1 MQTSRSYLSAFSGF
15 IKAKTFDYYLL
26 VKFRLTFIVVF
37 SSLITYAI
45 AAGAG
50 FSYENLTM
58 LFLGGFLVTGAA
70 NALNQVFEK
79 DVDKLMLRT
88 ANRPLAQD
96 RMTPTEAILAAG
108 VFGLSGVSILWYW
121 FNDLAAIIGALS
133 LITYSF
139 IYTPLK
145 RISSIAV
152 FVGAIPGALPPM
164 IGWVAATGQIS
175 IEAYIITAI
184 QFLWQFPHF
193 WAIAWVTHEDYTR
206 AGFKLMP
213 SSGGRDRFSASQI
226 VLYTVALIPVS
237 ILLFFKGNITPVAT
251 IVIAI
256 AGIIF
261 LYYGVRLLKTCD
273 TNDAK
278 KVMFASF
285 IYLPVVLLALLLGG
299 RF

>member
-1 MQTSRSYLSAFSGF
+1 MQATKTLFASFSAF
-15 IKAKTFDYYLL
+15 IKAKSYDYYLL
-26 VKFRLTFIVVF
+26 VKFRLTVLVVF

-45 AAGAG
+45 ASGSS
-50 FSYENLTM
+50 FNYESLAM
-58 LFLGGFLVTGAA
+58 LFLGGFLITGAA

-79 DVDKLMLRT
+79 DVDKLMVRT
-88 ANRPLAQD
+88 ANRPLAQE
-96 RMTPTEAILAAG
+96 RMTPTEAILVAG
-108 VFGLSGVSILWYW
+108 LFGLSGVSLLWYW

-145 RISSIAV
+145 RISSVAV

-164 IGWVAATGQIS
+164 IGWVAATGQIT

-193 WAIAWVTHEDYTR
+193 WAIAWVAHEDYTR

-213 SSGGRDRFSASQI
+213 SSGGRDRFSATQI
-226 VLYTVALIPVS
+226 VFYTIALIPVS
-237 ILLFFKGNITPVAT
+237 ILLFFRGNITPVAT
-251 IVIAI
+251 IVIAVS
-256 AGIIF
+256 GLMF
-261 LYYGVRLLKTCD
+261 LYYGIKLWKSCD

-285 IYLPVVLLALLLGG
+285 VYLPVVLLALLLGG
-299 RF
+299 KF

>member
-1 MQTSRSYLSAFSGF
+1 MQTSKSYLLAFSGF
-15 IKAKTFDYYLL
+15 VKAKTFDYYLL

-45 AAGAG
+45 AAGAS
-50 FSYENLTM
+50 FSYENLTI
-58 LFLGGFLVTGAA
+58 LFLGGFLITGAA

-79 DVDKLMLRT
+79 DVDRLMNRT

-108 VFGLSGVSILWYW
+108 VFGLSGVSLLWYW

-145 RISSIAV
+145 RISSVAV

-193 WAIAWVTHEDYTR
+193 WAIAWVAHEDYTR

-213 SSGGRDRFSASQI
+213 SSAGRDRFSATQI
-226 VLYTVALIPVS
+226 VLYTIALIPVS
-237 ILLFFKGNITPVAT
+237 VLLYFKGNITPFAT
-251 IVIAI
+251 VII
-256 AGIIF
+256 AASGFMF
-261 LYYGVRLLKTCD
+261 LYYGIKLWKSCEI
-273 TNDAK
+273 NDAK

-299 RF
+299 KF